1 MDDLS
6 RFDDLINRAKE
17 NKKPKPDI
25 KQVYKEF
32 EAYKKQAAEK
42 TEKPS
47 KTKKPKQPQED
58 FLK

>member
-6 RFDDLINRAKE
+6 RFDAVIKRAKE

-47 KTKKPKQPQED
+47 KTQKPKQPQED